1 MQDGIKQ
8 SRINHRVGF
17 LECSSSSSGSSGSM
31 SMSMSVWRWARYRQ
45 RTERVGAVEGREG
58 RQKGV
63 IVTCSSRRGS

>member
-17 LECSSSSSGSSGSM
+17 LECSGGGGGGSG
-31 SMSMSVWRWARYRQ
+31 SMSVWRWARHRQ

-63 IVTCSSRRGS
+63 IVTCSSRCGS

>member
-17 LECSSSSSGSSGSM
+17 LECSSGGGGSSG
-31 SMSMSVWRWARYRQ
+31 SMSVWRWARHRQ

-63 IVTCSSRRGS
+63 IVTCSSRCGS

>member
-17 LECSSSSSGSSGSM
+17 LECSSSGGSSGSM

-45 RTERVGAVEGREG
+45 RTERVGAVEGRKG

-63 IVTCSSRRGS
+63 IVTCSSRCGS